1 MQEIK
6 IHNFKIQKAEKQI
19 RWNTGIKRIYKKAVI
34 KVPKKQKKVYTKWLG
49 KKGITKRI
57 KIK

>member
-6 IHNFKIQKAEKQI
+6 IHNYKIQKAEKQI

-34 KVPKKQKKVYTKWLG
+34 KVPKKQKSSLYLG
-49 KKGITKRI
+49 CSFF
-57 KIK
+57 